1 MLSSASWLLLCRGAC
16 FIIKLKPSEGCDK
29 TYTRGVDPSPFLLAL
44 GSVVMHAATLIAQL
58 CLHSDLQIATQG
70 FRDGAQIPYRV
81 ARRPLEWLL
90 TAILLPVIG
99 LRCSD

>member
-1 MLSSASWLLLCRGAC
+1 VLASASWLLLCRGAY
-16 FIIKLKPSEGCDK
+16 FISTLNPSEGCDK

-58 CLHSDLQIATQG
+58 CLHSDLQVATQG
-70 FRDGAQIPYRV
+70 FRDGAQLPLPTGPKALRV
-81 ARRPLEWLL
+81 ALNGCAVSR
-90 TAILLPVIG
+90 IG